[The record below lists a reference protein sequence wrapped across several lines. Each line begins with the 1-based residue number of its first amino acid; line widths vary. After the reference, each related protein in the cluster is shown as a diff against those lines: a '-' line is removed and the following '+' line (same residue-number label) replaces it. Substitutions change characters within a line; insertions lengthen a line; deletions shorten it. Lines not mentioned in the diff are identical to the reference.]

1 MMAAAAVGTVMTLG
15 ELLGGVPAELSGIEI
30 TDLVMD
36 SRQASPGAAFIA
48 VQGGESHGL
57 EYVREAVAHGASIVL
72 FEPSPGVGAPA
83 VDVPNVAVANLR
95 GRIGELGRRFF
106 ATGRASAR
114 LAGITGTNG
123 KSTVAY
129 LVAQAQT
136 LSGRPCG
143 YVGTV
148 GTGIPPSLES
158 QQLTTPDCL
167 SLHRALRSL
176 DADYAALEVSSHALA
191 QDRIA
196 GLALDTAVF
205 TNLTRDHL
213 DYHGDMDGYRAAK
226 ARLFQRPELRCAVI
240 FVDDPFGAVLAREL
254 ASRIETVEVSL
265 DTRGDLWGR
274 AIRSSLDGVAVQ
286 VDGPLVAAAG
296 EQGMLLESP
305 LVGDFNIENLLV
317 ALGVLLGW
325 QVAPADA
332 CAALGRCQ
340 APPGRMQVLRGA
352 ASQPWVAVDYAHT
365 PTGLERVLTS
375 LRRLVPGEV
384 WCVFGCGG
392 ERDRGKRPLMGEATS
407 RLAHHIV
414 LTDDNPRGEDP
425 AAIVADIRAGMI
437 DHRDVRIEHDR
448 ARAIFDTVSRASAK
462 DVVLVAG
469 KGHETRQSIA
479 GQHRDFSDV
488 AVVRAALGV
497 QA

>member
-1 MMAAAAVGTVMTLG
+1 MMAAAVGTVMTLG
-15 ELLGGVPAELSGIEI
+15 ELLGGVPSELSKIEI

-57 EYVREAVAHGASIVL
+57 EYVREAVAHGASVVL
-72 FEPSPGVGAPA
+72 FEPSPGFEAPA
-83 VDVPNVAVANLR
+83 GDVPNVAVANLR

-106 ATGRASAR
+106 ATARPAAR

-136 LSGRPCG
+136 LCGSPCG

-148 GTGIPPSLES
+148 GTGIPPDLEPHE
-158 QQLTTPDCL
+158 LTTPDCL
-167 SLHRALRSL
+167 SLHRTLRSL
-176 DADYAALEVSSHALA
+176 DADHVALEVSSHALA
-191 QDRIA
+191 QDRID
-196 GLALDTAVF
+196 GLKLDTAVF

-213 DYHGDMDGYRAAK
+213 DYHGDMDRYRAAK

-240 FVDDPFGAVLAREL
+240 FVDDPFGAGLAREL
-254 ASRIETVEVSL
+254 ADRIETVEVSM

-274 AIRSSLDGVAVQ
+274 AVKSSLDGVAVQ
-286 VDGPLVAAAG
+286 VGGPLVAAAG
-296 EQGMLLESP
+296 EQDMVLDSP
-305 LVGDFNIENLLV
+305 LVGEFNVENLLV

-332 CAALGRCQ
+332 REALGRCQ

-365 PTGLERVLTS
+365 PTGLERVLTT

-384 WCVFGCGG
+384 WCIFGCGG
-392 ERDRGKRPLMGEATS
+392 ERDRGKRPLMGEAAS

-414 LTDDNPRGEDP
+414 LTDDNPRGEDR
-425 AAIVADIRAGMI
+425 AEIIADIRSGMI
-437 DHRDVRIEHDR
+437 DHRDVRIEHNR
-448 ARAIFDTVSRASAK
+448 ARAILETVSRAGAR

-469 KGHETRQSIA
+469 KGHETRQAVA

-497 QA
+497 RA